1 MSEWRSAESICTASV
16 YLRERSLQIGSAAAA
31 LPTFGDAHWV
41 VGSQVCGEP
50 DSQVCGEPDSQVC
63 GEPDSQKI
71 SLSFSGRPKGLSPD
85 VTRSVDV

>member
-50 DSQVCGEPDSQVC
+50 DSQVCGEPDSQ
-63 GEPDSQKI
+63 KI

>member
-1 MSEWRSAESICTASV
+1 MSEWRSAESICTPSV

-41 VGSQVCGEP
+41 VGSQVRGEP
-50 DSQVCGEPDSQVC
+50 DL
-63 GEPDSQKI
+63 QKI
-71 SLSFSGRPKGLSPD
+71 SLSLSGRPKGLSPD

>member
-50 DSQVCGEPDSQVC
+50 DL
-63 GEPDSQKI
+63 QKI
-71 SLSFSGRPKGLSPD
+71 SLCLSGRPKGLSPD
-85 VTRSVDV
+85 VSRSVDV